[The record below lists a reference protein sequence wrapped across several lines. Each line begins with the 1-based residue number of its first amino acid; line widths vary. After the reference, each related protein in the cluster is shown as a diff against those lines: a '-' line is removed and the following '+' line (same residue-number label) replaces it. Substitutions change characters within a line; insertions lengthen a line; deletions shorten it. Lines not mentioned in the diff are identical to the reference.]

1 MFGPAQV
8 MAVTGHKSVQSLS
21 VYQRVSNEEKIKM
34 ADTLFQNVVPIL
46 PALPPAEELPCI
58 MPPAT
63 AVPTIERPAIM
74 PPATAVPTI
83 ERPAIMPPATA
94 VPTIERPATIIPPAT
109 AVPTIERPAAIMP
122 PATAVPTTER
132 PAAIMPPAT
141 AVPTI
146 ERPAAIMPPATAV
159 PTIERPAAIMP
170 PGCTELAGVNVEDIF
185 SDYDSVSVHQNSI
198 NMMRS
203 STHSTQPIF
212 HNCTMNMQ
220 NLTLSHL

>member
-1 MFGPAQV
+1 MFCLHVHVFFSLYIFRLWQRPKDTFEAEDQVWYCNVPIGEKKLSSFMTTLRKSVGLSKVYTNHSIRATGTTILSKGMFGPAQV
-8 MAVTGHKSVQSLS
+8 MAVTGHKSVQNLS

-34 ADTLFQNVVPIL
+34 ADTLFQNVVPVL

-58 MPPAT
+58 MPPST

-83 ERPAIMPPATA
+83 ERP
-94 VPTIERPATIIPPAT
+94 
-109 AVPTIERPAAIMP
+109 
-122 PATAVPTTER
+122 
-132 PAAIMPPAT
+132 
-141 AVPTI
+141 
-146 ERPAAIMPPATAV
+146 
-159 PTIERPAAIMP
+159 AIMP

-198 NMMRS
+198 NMMRN

-212 HNCTMNMQ
+212 HNCTVNIQ